1 MPRCTR
7 LTVAVA
13 VVLALLAAA
22 ALLVMLARRP
32 TPVDPVSPAQG
43 RAAAA
48 RACAEAIRFEGL
60 VSQNAPIDDVL
71 ASLGRAEDEADTAA
85 RGDSSYLALAGG
97 IKALRIALDAN
108 DGRAARTGIDVVR
121 AECRRL
127 PA

>member
-1 MPRCTR
+1 MPRRTR
-7 LTVAVA
+7 LVVAA
-13 VVLALLAAA
+13 ALAIALLAATA
-22 ALLVMLARRP
+22 FLVMQARRP
-32 TPVDPVSPAQG
+32 TSVAPVSPAEG
-43 RAAAA
+43 RAAAV
-48 RACAEAIRFEGL
+48 RACSEAIRFEGL

-71 ASLGRAEDEADTAA
+71 ASLGRAEHDADTAA
-85 RGDSSYLALAGG
+85 RADPSYLALAGG